1 MAILEARELLLGQ
14 AGNGTLMTPRE
25 FDEGEFDDA
34 WNYEL
39 VNGVLVVTPLPLR
52 GEADPNDELG
62 CLLRNYQK
70 NHRDGASLDLTLPE
84 QHVRTKTSRRRADR
98 LIWANL
104 GRKPRDHEKP
114 TIVVEMVS
122 ARLRDRRR
130 DYETKREE
138 YAAIG
143 IREYWVFDRFARTLT
158 VYLSRKSKG
167 SVYRENDIYTTP
179 LLPGFELPIKEL
191 LDRADLWADESDIK
205 G

>member
-1 MAILEARELLLGQ
+1 MPTLEAHELLLGQ
-14 AGNGTLMTPRE
+14 AGNGMLITPRE
-25 FDEGEFDDA
+25 FDEGDFDDA

-52 GEADPNDELG
+52 GETDPNDELG
-62 CLLRNYQK
+62 YLLRNYQK
-70 NHRDGASLDLTLPE
+70 NHSNGASLDLTLPE

-122 ARLRDRRR
+122 ARLRDF
-130 DYETKREE
+130 EMKREE

-158 VYLSRKSKG
+158 VYTGRKIKG
-167 SVYRENDIYTTP
+167 SVYRENDINQTA

-191 LDRADLWADESDIK
+191 LTRADLWADESEEK
-205 G
+205 